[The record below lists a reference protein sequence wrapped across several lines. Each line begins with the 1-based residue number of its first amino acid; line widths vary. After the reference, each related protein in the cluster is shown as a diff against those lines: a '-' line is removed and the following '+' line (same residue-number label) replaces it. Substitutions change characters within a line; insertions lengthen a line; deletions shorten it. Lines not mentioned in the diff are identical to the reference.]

1 LREKFFQEIRSF
13 VKKKAAKKKAPKKA
27 PRKTPSLTIQAL
39 ADAFGVSTRTID
51 KYVKRGC
58 PRDSVESAKKWRDEN
73 IRATAQ
79 DVAPDEIQIEL
90 KRAELADKTESARS
104 RQIKNDMLEGLL
116 IRKEDVERDLAVGLS
131 RLTNRLKSLGL
142 RCANLCPAELKA
154 PIKEAVEGT
163 VELALRE
170 LCEDLRR

>member
-1 LREKFFQEIRSF
+1 M
-13 VKKKAAKKKAPKKA
+13 KKKAAKKAAVKKRAPKKK
-27 PRKTPSLTIQAL
+27 PVLTIQEL
-39 ADAFGVSTRTID
+39 ADAFGTSTRTVD
-51 KYVKRGC
+51 KYIRRGC
-58 PRDSVESAKKWRDEN
+58 PRDTIEAAQKWRGEN
-73 IRATAQ
+73 IRAASTDA
-79 DVAPDEIQIEL
+79 APDEIQIEL
-90 KRAELADKTESARS
+90 KRAELADKAESARS

-142 RCANLCPAELKA
+142 KCANLCPTELKA
-154 PIKEAVEGT
+154 PVKEAVEGA